1 MMPLCTTAIS
11 FMDTCGCALRS
22 VTPPW
27 VAHRVCPMPTIP
39 FRFSERAAFSI
50 SDTRPT
56 RRTRRMP
63 PSSTAMPAES

>member
-1 MMPLCTTAIS
+1 MPLWTTAIS
-11 FMDTCGCALRS
+11 FMETCGCALGS

-27 VAHRVCPMPTIP
+27 VAQRVCAMPMMPL
-39 FRFSERAAFSI
+39 RFSERAAFSI
-50 SDTRPT
+50 STTRPT